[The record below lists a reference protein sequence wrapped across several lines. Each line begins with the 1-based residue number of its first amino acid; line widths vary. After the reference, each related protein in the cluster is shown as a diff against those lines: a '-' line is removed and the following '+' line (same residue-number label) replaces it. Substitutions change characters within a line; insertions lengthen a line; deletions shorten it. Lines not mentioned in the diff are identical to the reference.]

1 MVWNM
6 NRIEAEER
14 LKSTFGIAHFYDEQ
28 WNAIE
33 KILKGERV
41 LMIERTGFGKSL
53 CYQFPATIFRG
64 ITVIFSPLIALMRD
78 QVKNLKSR
86 GISAAFIN
94 SEQTP
99 EENTESINKAL
110 AGKIKILYI
119 APERQENREW
129 IDATRNMHLSMVVI
143 DEAHTISTWGHDFRP
158 SFRRIID
165 LVQLLHASFPVF
177 ATTATATKRVQHDIE
192 NQIGGKI
199 TTIRG
204 PLIRENF
211 NLYVIRVNSE
221 EEKMVW
227 LADNINKLSGT
238 GLIYTGTRI
247 ATDDYARW
255 LKYVGIDATS
265 YNAGYD
271 AATRMDIE
279 NGLMENRWKC
289 VVSTN
294 ALGMGIDKSDIRFV
308 IHTQIPASPIHYYQE
323 IGRAGRDGKP
333 TTIILFFNESKDS
346 DGIMEDYKLP
356 RAFIDGARPSEKK
369 YYRVLE
375 VLKEKPL
382 GERSII
388 KSCNLKQNEV
398 RVIKADLI
406 EQGIIKEVLY
416 NKSKKY
422 EYQYGAKEL
431 DTSGFET
438 LRQAKINDL
447 NSMVGYIYTTQP
459 RMKYLCN
466 FLDSSDASVYQN
478 CDNTNLVKLN
488 VNKDSVSFT
497 KLQSFREAYF
507 PVLEMKGDG
516 EHLVDGIAASYY
528 GVSNVGAAI
537 HRSKYEGYGDF
548 PDYLLKLTLKAF
560 GKTFG
565 RDKFDM
571 VMFVPPTCSGDL
583 VKNFAV
589 KFASV
594 LRLPVEYSLTKKRIT
609 KEQKIFQNNYNKK
622 DNVLNAF
629 NVHKNIVEGKRII
642 LIDDIYDS
650 GATLKEIGNL
660 LINKG
665 ALQVVPITIA
675 KTVGGTL

>member
-1 MVWNM
+1 M
-6 NRIEAEER
+6 NRIEAEE
-14 LKSTFGIAHFYDEQ
+14 LLQKTFGIAHFYDEQ
-28 WNAIE
+28 WDAIE

-53 CYQFPATIFRG
+53 CYQFPATIFKG

-78 QVKNLKSR
+78 QVKNLKSL
-86 GISAAFIN
+86 GISAACIN

-99 EENTESINKAL
+99 EENSKSIHEAL

-129 IDATRNMHLSMVVI
+129 IDATRKMSLSMIVI

-158 SFRRIID
+158 SFRKIID
-165 LVQLLHASFPVF
+165 LVKLLPASFPVL

-192 NQIGGKI
+192 EQIGGKI

-204 PLIRENF
+204 SLIRDNF
-211 NLYVIRVNSE
+211 NLYVIRVKSE

-227 LADNINKLSGT
+227 LADNVNKLSGT
-238 GLIYTGTRI
+238 GVIYTGTRV
-247 ATDDYARW
+247 ATDDYGRW
-255 LKYVGIDATS
+255 LNYVGINAAS

-271 AATRMDIE
+271 TATRIDIE
-279 NGLMENRWKC
+279 NGLMGNKWKC

-333 TTIILFFNESKDS
+333 TTIILFFNESKDNE
-346 DGIMEDYKLP
+346 GIMEDYKLP
-356 RAFIDGARPSEKK
+356 RAFIDRARPSENK
-369 YYRVLE
+369 YYRVLNA
-375 VLKEKPL
+375 LKEMPQ

-388 KSCNLKQNEV
+388 KNCNLKQNEV
-398 RVIKADLI
+398 RVIKADLMK
-406 EQGIIKEVLY
+406 QGIIKEVLY

-431 DTSGFET
+431 DTSEFET
-438 LRQAKINDL
+438 LRQVKLKDL

-459 RMKYLCN
+459 RMKYLCD
-466 FLDSSDASVYQN
+466 FLDSTETSIYKN
-478 CDNTNLVKLN
+478 CDNTNLTKLS
-488 VNKDSVSFT
+488 VDKDSESFAH
-497 KLQSFREAYF
+497 LQRFRETYF

-516 EHLVDGIAASYY
+516 EHLVDGVAASYY

-548 PDYLLKLTLKAF
+548 PDYLLRLTLKAF
-560 GKTFG
+560 RKNFG
-565 RDKFDM
+565 DEKFDM
-571 VMFVPPTCSGDL
+571 VMYVPPTCSGNL

-594 LRLPVEYSLTKKRIT
+594 LKLPICDSLMKTRIT

-629 NVHKNIVEGKRII
+629 NADEEAVRGKRII

-650 GATLKEIGNL
+650 GATLKEIGKL
-660 LINKG
+660 LISKG
-665 ALQVVPITIA
+665 AQKVLPVTIA
-675 KTVGGTL
+675 KTIGGTL